1 MTSSYHGQLI
11 KFSSSAIFTMASQ
24 MLDGDPT
31 PPGTRVCSWCRKEC
45 EDEDED
51 LCRACFAAGDSGV
64 VESTGEQLV
73 AAARA
78 LGTICTPAAVPGTY
92 ADCSG
97 YAVRTYPCGGR
108 FSNAD
113 RTIAYHCTTIRW

>member
-1 MTSSYHGQLI
+1 MSLLDLVFDGM
-11 KFSSSAIFTMASQ
+11 FPGDGG
-24 MLDGDPT
+24 MLDGDAT

-73 AAARA
+73 AAV
-78 LGTICTPAAVPGTY
+78 LLLHVL
-92 ADCSG
+92 
-97 YAVRTYPCGGR
+97 
-108 FSNAD
+108 
-113 RTIAYHCTTIRW
+113 